1 MTRRATIDE
10 SDPDAEDEFAADGDN
25 RLRRAGTRARLPFDG
40 RGRRILL
47 WGAPIVVVVIVLL
60 VVAYFTPAL
69 SVRTV
74 QVEGAS
80 AVPEQDVRAVLQI
93 PGGRSMLR
101 IDTDAIA
108 RRVASLPKVRAA
120 RVQRVFPS
128 TVRVTV
134 DERTAVVFFDSPQG
148 PHLLDADSV
157 EFAIEPPPPGVAKL
171 VTDHPGS
178 ADPVTRAAVAVL
190 DAAPPALRAQVG
202 VVVARSVSDIE
213 LKLRDDRTVVWGG
226 TDDSERKAAV
236 VLPVL
241 TRPGTVFDVSSPDL
255 VTVR

>member
-1 MTRRATIDE
+1 M
-10 SDPDAEDEFAADGDN
+10 GQ
-25 RLRRAGTRARLPFDG
+25 G
-40 RGRRILL
+40 RWRRILL
-47 WGAPIVVVVIVLL
+47 WGIPVVVVVIVLL
-60 VVAYFTPAL
+60 AVAYFTPLL

-74 QVEGAS
+74 QIEGVS
-80 AVPEQDVRAVLQI
+80 AVPDQDVRAVLQI
-93 PGGRSMLR
+93 PEGRSMLR

-108 RRVASLPKVRAA
+108 RRVAALPKVRSA

-134 DERTAVVFFDSPQG
+134 DERRAVLFFDGPQG
-148 PHLLDADSV
+148 PHLLDSEGV
-157 EFAIEPPPPGVAKL
+157 EFAIEPAPPGVPKL
-171 VTDHPGS
+171 TTGHPGS

-202 VVVARSVSDIE
+202 EVAARSVSDIE
-213 LKLRDDRTVVWGG
+213 LSLRDGRTVVWGG
-226 TDDSERKAAV
+226 SDDSERKAAV